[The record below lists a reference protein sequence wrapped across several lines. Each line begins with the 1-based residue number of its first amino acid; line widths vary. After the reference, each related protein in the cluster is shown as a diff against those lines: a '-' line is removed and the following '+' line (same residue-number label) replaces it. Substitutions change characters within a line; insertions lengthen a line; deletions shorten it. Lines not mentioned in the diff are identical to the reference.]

1 VQAQLTD
8 RNTNLHEHHHQQQQQ
23 QQHQQQQQQ
32 LQQRMV
38 GFGATANQAVEYM
51 QHLADHSQLSPT
63 SGLSMGMPSG
73 SGAGP
78 YSRVKEEGIGNY
90 LQAGMHHQYDMGMP
104 SSSLQEPLS
113 VASEQS
119 LLESLQKSRTHG
131 GMGPAGQA
139 DEGGDLQALASLLRR
154 K

>member
-1 VQAQLTD
+1 MQAQLTD
-8 RNTNLHEHHHQQQQQ
+8 RNANLHEHHHQQQQHHHQ
-23 QQHQQQQQQ
+23 QQHQQ

-51 QHLADHSQLSPT
+51 HLADHSHLSPT
-63 SGLSMGMPSG
+63 SGLSMGLPSG

-90 LQAGMHHQYDMGMP
+90 LQPGMHHQYDMGMP

-113 VASEQS
+113 VASEQG

-131 GMGPAGQA
+131 GLGPAGQV

>member
-1 VQAQLTD
+1 MQAQLTD
-8 RNTNLHEHHHQQQQQ
+8 RNANLHEHHHQQQQQ
-23 QQHQQQQQQ
+23 HHQQQQQQ

-63 SGLSMGMPSG
+63 AGLSMGMPSG

-113 VASEQS
+113 VANEQS
-119 LLESLQKSRTHG
+119 LLESLQKSCRSG
-131 GMGPAGQA
+131 GLGLMG
-139 DEGGDLQALASLLRR
+139 DWDWDLQVR
-154 K
+154 